1 MVLDSRWPRRHHPS
15 CFGSER
21 GKSELEA
28 MLHHYQPVVMANLS
42 DRVGLYFGAVRIAPF
57 AIVADRIPLVLV
69 P

>member
-42 DRVGLYFGAVRIAPF
+42 DRVGLYSVRSASLHSRSSQIAF
-57 AIVADRIPLVLV
+57 RWS
-69 P
+69 